1 MYHAWKGK
9 NKKSTSSGP
18 GEGPSE
24 GEQRIPQ
31 EIAELAGGYDAVHFS
46 MWVEFFYG
54 LLDVI

>member
-46 MWVEFFYG
+46 MWVEFFMVY
-54 LLDVI
+54 